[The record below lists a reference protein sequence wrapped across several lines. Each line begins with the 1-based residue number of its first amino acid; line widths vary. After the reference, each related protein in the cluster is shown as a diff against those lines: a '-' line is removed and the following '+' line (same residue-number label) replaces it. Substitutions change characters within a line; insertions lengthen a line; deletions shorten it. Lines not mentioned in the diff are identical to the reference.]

1 MLVMGDRLNNF
12 LLRLNNKGIPLPLLR
27 DNDKKKGSI
36 TYTIIVLS
44 AVIVAAAFLF
54 DIGLYTCYAL
64 SYCVTEP
71 TYYPKSELLMWF
83 GTAGGLYFGR
93 KTFPTQQDNKD
104 EESNVEPS

>member
-1 MLVMGDRLNNF
+1 MASKINDF

-36 TYTIIVLS
+36 TYTLFVLS
-44 AVIVAAAFLF
+44 ALIVAAAFIF
-54 DIGLYTCYAL
+54 DIGLYACYAL
-64 SYCVTEP
+64 SYCANEP

-93 KTFPTQQDNKD
+93 KTFPTQQENTKEED
-104 EESNVEPS
+104 EGNT